1 MDWGP
6 SGHIQTTQQTG
17 STDNYVFHCGSL
29 VLPAKA
35 TFVGTELGNACDHFP
50 LGSATGAASKLSTSP
65 NPPLTQL
72 LKNSLSY
79 FFTETVDG
87 WVDGWMD
94 GWEGGW
100 MDGKVDGWR
109 DRRMNGWMDEW
120 MDEVGMEGWMDGW
133 GIGGW
138 MGGWMNG

>member
-94 GWEGGW
+94 GRVDGWMGRW
-100 MDGKVDGWR
+100 MDGGI
-109 DRRMNGWMDEW
+109 
-120 MDEVGMEGWMDGW
+120 EG
-133 GIGGW
+133 
-138 MGGWMNG
+138 